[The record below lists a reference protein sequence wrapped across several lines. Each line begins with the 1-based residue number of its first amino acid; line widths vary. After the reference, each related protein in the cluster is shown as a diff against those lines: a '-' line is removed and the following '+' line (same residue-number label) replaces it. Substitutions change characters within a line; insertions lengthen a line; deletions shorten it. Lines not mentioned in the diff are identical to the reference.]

1 MTPEQ
6 FLSSLRGK
14 HPEPVYLFLGPE
26 AYTRE
31 RCRRA
36 LLETVLPSAEA
47 RENGFTRHDLDEVTV
62 AEVIDD
68 ARAMS
73 LFAADRVILA
83 GSAEAALPRGDAS
96 AAQPPELAAYLENP
110 TPGVVLVFD
119 CSRYAFDGDDK
130 AKVQRVQKFYG
141 VVRSVV
147 EFPSLDVAA
156 ARRLAGNIAKQGGL
170 RIGEDELD
178 LLVDVLDADATRL
191 AVELEK
197 LATYAGKDRPITGDD
212 IWSLVP
218 NARATTIF
226 SLVAS
231 VGRGDRA
238 GSLDALDMLTRDGEY
253 LPLALT
259 FLGTQFRLALAAR
272 ESGLT
277 NAGQIQAHFARQGI
291 QIWRGRAEQ
300 VAETLRA
307 FPVDKLRR
315 GLAKIYATD
324 KALRDTRPD
333 DRTVME
339 QFILS
344 LT

>member
-6 FLSSLRGK
+6 LVSSLRSRQ
-14 HPEPVYLFLGPE
+14 PEPVYLFLGPE

-31 RCRRA
+31 QCRRA
-36 LLETVLPSAEA
+36 LLERVLPSPGD
-47 RENGFTRHDLDEVTV
+47 RENGFTRHDLDEVTI

-73 LFAADRVILA
+73 LFAADRLIMV
-83 GSAEAALPRGDAS
+83 GSAEAALPRGDAA
-96 AAQPPELAAYLENP
+96 AAQPPELAAYLDNP

-119 CSRYAFDGDDK
+119 CSRFTFEGEDK
-130 AKVQRVQKFYG
+130 SKVQRVQKFYG
-141 VVRSVV
+141 AIRNVI
-147 EFPSLDVAA
+147 EFPHLDVAA
-156 ARRLAGNIAKQGGL
+156 ARRLAATLGAQHGL

-178 LLVDVLDADATRL
+178 LLVDVLDADATRI
-191 AVELEK
+191 AVELDK
-197 LATYAGKDRPITGDD
+197 LVTYAGKDRPITAADV
-212 IWSLVP
+212 WSLVP

-226 SLVAS
+226 SLVAAL
-231 VGRGDRA
+231 GRGDRA
-238 GSLDALDMLTRDGEY
+238 GSLDALDMLVRDGEY

-259 FLGTQFRLALAAR
+259 FLGTQFRLALAAK

-300 VAETLRA
+300 VSETLRS
-307 FPVDKLRR
+307 FPVEKLRR
-315 GLAKIYATD
+315 GIAKIYATD

>member
-6 FLSSLRGK
+6 FIASLRGK
-14 HPEPVYLFLGPE
+14 QPEPVYLFLGPE

-36 LLETVLPSAEA
+36 LLDSVLPTSEA
-47 RENGFTRHDLDEVTV
+47 RENGLTRHDLDEVSVT
-62 AEVIDD
+62 EVIDD

-83 GSAEAALPRGDAS
+83 RSAEAALPRGDAA
-96 AAQPPELAAYLENP
+96 AAQPEELAGYIANP

-119 CSRYAFDGDDK
+119 CSRFSFDNDDK
-130 AKVQRVQKFYG
+130 TKLQRVQKFYG
-141 VVRSVV
+141 AIRNVV
-147 EFPSLDVAA
+147 EFPALDVAA
-156 ARRLAGNIAKQGGL
+156 ARRLAGTTAKQSGL

-178 LLVDVLDADATRL
+178 LLVDVLDADATRIE
-191 AVELEK
+191 VELEK
-197 LATYAGKDRPITGDD
+197 LAAYAGKEREVRADD
-212 IWSLVP
+212 IWALVP
-218 NARATTIF
+218 NARAATIF
-226 SLVAS
+226 SLVAAI
-231 VGRGDRA
+231 GRGDRP
-238 GSLDALDMLTRDGEY
+238 GSLDALDMLTREGEY
-253 LPLALT
+253 LPLVLT
-259 FLGTQFRLALAAR
+259 FLGTQFRLALAAK
-272 ESGLT
+272 EAGLN

-307 FPVDKLRR
+307 FPVERLRN
-315 GLAKIYATD
+315 GVAKIYATD